1 MLINLKKHVFKVMFC
16 LLILSSI
23 VNTAFSFN
31 LSEKKLLAL
40 KGDTN
45 TQYQLGLY
53 YQAGKNIDVIEAYY
67 WMKMAAEKNHP
78 SACRYM
84 GRAHLYGKGTSS
96 SIDLAKKWFLISSN
110 QGNSDSMQDLG
121 YCLELEGKWMESA
134 TWYKTS
140 HQHGN
145 KNAFTR
151 LENISQNLTTSES
164 KKLDLM
170 VLKLQSYI
178 SAKKKS
184 SVRSTPNFKNSIKR
198 IELANGY
205 SYWGESKSGRPHG
218 YGKKMLGQVATF
230 QGEFNMGVEHGYGTS
245 FDKYGLIS
253 FQGQWNNGV
262 PLVPKKELVKD
273 LTNY

>member
-1 MLINLKKHVFKVMFC
+1 
-16 LLILSSI
+16 
-23 VNTAFSFN
+23 
-31 LSEKKLLAL
+31 
-40 KGDTN
+40 
-45 TQYQLGLY
+45 
-53 YQAGKNIDVIEAYY
+53 
-67 WMKMAAEKNHP
+67 
-78 SACRYM
+78 
-84 GRAHLYGKGTSS
+84 
-96 SIDLAKKWFLISSN
+96 
-110 QGNSDSMQDLG
+110 MQDLG
-121 YCLELEGKWMESA
+121 YCFELEGKWMKSA
-134 TWYKTS
+134 AWYKTS

-145 KNAFTR
+145 TSALTR
-151 LENISQNLTTSES
+151 LENISQNLTKSQSEN
-164 KKLDLM
+164 LDLI

-184 SVRSTPNFKNSIKR
+184 SVRSKPSFKNSIKR

-205 SYWGESKSGRPHG
+205 SYWGESKNGRPHG

>member
-1 MLINLKKHVFKVMFC
+1 MFY
-16 LLILSSI
+16 LLILSSF

-67 WMKMAAEKNHP
+67 WMKMAAEQNHP

-151 LENISQNLTTSES
+151 LENISQNLTTVPIKKARFNGIEITILHFCKKEIFS
-164 KKLDLM
+164 KKHTKFQKFNQTDR
-170 VLKLQSYI
+170 I
-178 SAKKKS
+178 SKR
-184 SVRSTPNFKNSIKR
+184 VFLLGR
-198 IELANGY
+198 IEKWTTPWVRKKDVRPSRHLP
-205 SYWGESKSGRPHG
+205 GR
-218 YGKKMLGQVATF
+218 V
-230 QGEFNMGVEHGYGTS
+230 
-245 FDKYGLIS
+245 
-253 FQGQWNNGV
+253 
-262 PLVPKKELVKD
+262 
-273 LTNY
+273 